1 MGILARGRG
10 TLQSGHQAKS
20 TVIRACAK
28 LGKKKKKK
36 SHPENLE
43 KEKSHPENFVK
54 MQLHQLLLL
63 SIASQTTVAQRLVEA
78 GSLTE
83 CKARGGARV
92 CDGAV
97 TKELKSTTPS
107 VQVCGKGKVGKG
119 APVPGGEC
127 EWYGQLY
134 CSGDIIIDLYSW
146 KFLKKCADGK
156 MGIYGRSWQEVSED
170 PRFKDDVRKIRKQ
183 LRRRR

>member
-43 KEKSHPENFVK
+43 KEKSHPENLVK

-107 VQVCGKGKVGKG
+107 VQVCGKGKIGKG

-146 KFLKKCADGK
+146 KFLKTCAEGK
-156 MGIYGRSWQEVSED
+156 MVIYGRSWQEVATD
-170 PRFKDDVRKIRKQ
+170 PRFRDDFAKIMS
-183 LRRRR
+183 RRR